1 MRVKG
6 FAMKVLNF
14 VSGLLLSVTLI
25 PFAQAEEDGSSL
37 GFDLAAARQ
46 HQEFELIDADMTS
59 LSFLPYWQVGDWNFS
74 ATITGYRIEGDYFVN
89 GTQPRIVNFCNAL
102 LGLSDARIN
111 RLLERDKLK
120 PETLTRC
127 EDLSEAVSKLEE
139 TQSGLGDVSIGA
151 RYTIPLDEAGVWWAA
166 TSFDYKFD
174 NGDVDKGIGSG
185 STDATLA
192 FTVGSLTDTW
202 QTQFSVGYVAVN
214 ATDTPVEIQDY
225 AIVSANI
232 GYAINKWFTL
242 GTEYTFEQPYV
253 VGGGDVKNIAGYVD
267 VTFSEAWRLHF
278 YMSDYLGAEEYP
290 TSELGM
296 SLQYSF

>member
-1 MRVKG
+1 
-6 FAMKVLNF
+6 MKVLHIIA
-14 VSGLLLSVTLI
+14 GLFLSVVLVPI
-25 PFAQAEEDGSSL
+25 AQAEEDSSSL
-37 GFDLAAARQ
+37 GFDLAVARQ

-59 LSFLPYWQVGDWNFS
+59 LSFLPYWQVNDWNFS

-89 GTQPRIVNFCNAL
+89 GAQPRVVNFCNTL
-102 LGLSDARIN
+102 MGFSEARIN
-111 RLLERDKLK
+111 RLLERGRLK

-127 EDLSEAVSKLEE
+127 ENLSESVSELEE
-139 TQSGLGDVSIGA
+139 TQSGVGDVSIGA
-151 RYTIPLDEAGVWWAA
+151 RYTIALDEAGVWWAA
-166 TSFDYKFD
+166 TSLDYKFD

-192 FTVGSLTDTW
+192 VTLGSLTDTW

-214 ATDTPVEIQDY
+214 ATDTPVDIQDY
-225 AIVSANI
+225 AIASANI
-232 GYAINKWFTL
+232 GYAINKWLTL
-242 GTEYTFEQPYV
+242 GAEYNFEQSYV
-253 VGGGDVKNIAGYVD
+253 VDGDDVKNLAGYVD
-267 VTFSEAWRLHF
+267 VTFSDALRLHV